1 MQAPGFT
8 GLPAGSC
15 LNLKLSVE
23 IGAAQLS
30 DSNEQSSTLS
40 FLLKNKNGK
49 QALYIQLVPSFN
61 PGLTNTI
68 STV

>member
-30 DSNEQSSTLS
+30 DSNE
-40 FLLKNKNGK
+40 
-49 QALYIQLVPSFN
+49 
-61 PGLTNTI
+61 
-68 STV
+68 